1 MSKAVVSKRIS
12 NQLLKKLSSEFNKK
26 TRQAAQ
32 RGRPQI
38 LQLENL
44 DFINETLES
53 FIERGKGSKAIKKVT
68 VTKEDVKWAQEVA
81 KSYQARF
88 VQKRGFTK
96 VTDTYEYAHIFEVLP
111 EVARDIKNGTSFII
125 TSFSTAATIK
135 RKIIDQILKDKSKAL
150 RARVKAKVDR
160 GHGVAG
166 GTAISS
172 LQLAQAAS
180 LASKN
185 GIDLAATPGLDKY
198 LKTQFKEAGI
208 ELKNLN
214 LIKEV
219 LVDYQTLVTS
229 KGDLRAD
236 YIPIIT
242 FQDFYAN
249 RGIDAKDEKK
259 ILEIVRKFFTDAIGA
274 DQLINMEGSRS
285 LKDKIEAHVVMPFVD
300 LDKRNKNVRTKT
312 KVKNLNDG
320 GRKKAP
326 SKSISDSAVLIS
338 QKKKGPKKTFATK
351 KPRNTQR
358 SMFSI
363 ISLINEKL
371 PSTIQKNMKEPA
383 LVNRTGRFANSVRIM
398 EITETRQG
406 YPSFGYMYEKDPY
419 QVFEIGKGKAPWAT
433 DDRDPRKLIDSS
445 IREIA
450 ANLAL
455 GRFYTRRI

>member
-12 NQLLKKLSSEFNKK
+12 NQLLEKLSSEFNKK
-26 TRQAAQ
+26 TRRAAQ

-53 FIERGKGSKAIKKVT
+53 FIDRGKGSKAIKKVT
-68 VTKEDVKWAQEVA
+68 VTKEDVKWAQGIA

-96 VTDTYEYAHIFEVLP
+96 VTDTYEYAHISEVLP
-111 EVARDIKNGTSFII
+111 KVARDIKNGTSFII

-180 LASKN
+180 LASKK

-219 LVDYQTLVTS
+219 LVDYQTLVTP

-312 KVKNLNDG
+312 KVRNLNDG

-326 SKSISDSAVLIS
+326 SKSMSDSAVVVS

-398 EITETRQG
+398 EVTETRQG

-419 QVFEIGKGKAPWAT
+419 QVFEMGKGKAPWAT